1 MRRLLLALAIL
12 ASCTTAPTASPAPTA
27 TPDAVT
33 RGGQLRVA
41 QALDVTTLDP
51 WTASDPDTLEALSQ
65 VYEPLARLDPVSLRP
80 VPLLATKWT
89 ASSDARIWTF
99 TLRSGVK
106 FHDGTPL
113 DAAAV
118 AYDFERARDFLRLG
132 LGPLIDSVTA
142 SDPSTV
148 VFTLKTGYAALPAT
162 LASTSFG
169 LVSPA
174 CVKAGPAWATPA
186 TRCAAGTGPF
196 RVEPGAWKTGDRL
209 VLTRNASYWGT
220 DADGRRLPFLDSVA
234 FIAVR
239 DENARV
245 GGLHAAQ
252 VEVALDLGPATARA
266 LRADPNLAAQR
277 RPYYPTVFV
286 GITPGP
292 GPFAA
297 AEVRRAAAMA
307 VDRDGLARSVYSG
320 EARAAAQL
328 VPPGLL
334 GHDDTVTQFA
344 PGDAAAAKKL
354 LADAGFASGVNADL
368 WYSPDASDALPDPK
382 RVAEAVAADLARGGI
397 TVNVRT
403 EDAALF
409 IADAKGGRLTLWIEA
424 RAPERADPDDF
435 LADATTNTVALELLR
450 RARAEI
456 DESKRAELY
465 KQAAKLI
472 QQDVSRIPL
481 LHTGAP
487 LGLTRRVHGLT
498 ASAVG
503 GESLA
508 TVWMGQ

>member
-1 MRRLLLALAIL
+1 MLAA
-12 ASCTTAPTASPAPTA
+12 CTSAPTPSPRPTN

-33 RGGQLRVA
+33 RGGQLRIA

-51 WTASDPDTLEALSQ
+51 WIASDPDTLEALTQ
-65 VYEPLARLDPVSLRP
+65 VYEPLVRLDPATLKP
-80 VPLLATKWT
+80 TPLLATKWS
-89 ASSDARIWTF
+89 ASADGRVWTF
-99 TLRSGVK
+99 TLRAGVK

-118 AYDFERARDFLRLG
+118 VYDFERARTSLRLD
-132 LGPLIDSVTA
+132 LGALLDSVTA

-148 VFTLKTGYAALPAT
+148 VFTLRAPYAALPAT

-186 TRCAAGTGPF
+186 THCSAGTGPF
-196 RVEPGAWKTGDRL
+196 HVEPGAWKTGDRL

-220 DADGRRLPFLDSVA
+220 DAEGRRLPFLDSVA
-234 FIAVR
+234 FIVAR

-245 GGLHAAQ
+245 GGLRAAQ
-252 VEVALDLGPATARA
+252 VEVALDLGPGTART
-266 LRADPNLAAQR
+266 LRADPNLAPLR
-277 RPYYPTVFV
+277 RPYYPVVFI
-286 GITPGP
+286 GIAPGQ
-292 GPFAA
+292 GPFGA

-307 VDRDGLARSVYSG
+307 IDRDGLGRSVYSG
-320 EARAAAQL
+320 EARSAAQL

-334 GHDDTVTQFA
+334 GYDDTVTQFA
-344 PGDAAAAKKL
+344 PGDATTAKKL
-354 LADAGFASGVNADL
+354 LADAGLASGLSADL
-368 WYSPDASDALPDPK
+368 WYSPDATDALPDPK
-382 RVAEAVAADLARGGI
+382 RIADAIAADLARAGI
-397 TVNVRT
+397 SVNVRT

-409 IADAKGGRLTLWIEA
+409 AADAKAGRLTLWIDA

-435 LADATTNTVALELLR
+435 LSDATNNPVALELLR
-450 RARAEI
+450 RARGEI

-465 KQAAKLI
+465 KQVAKLI
-472 QQDVSRIPL
+472 QQDASRIPL

-487 LGLTRRVHGLT
+487 LGLTRKVRGFV

-503 GESLA
+503 GDSLRA
-508 TVWMGQ
+508 VWMGQ